1 MLMENTFPVVL
12 KPDCGSSQKDL
23 RRKDRR
29 PVNLRVVVADKSGM
43 IEGKVLNLSL
53 CGCGLRLKSRLV
65 RGQCLW
71 LKIYPEQGRTT
82 PVCDLV
88 RVKWV
93 ADDRAGV
100 EFLCV
105 ALESLQLFHGFF
117 GDHTT
122 LILKN

>member
-1 MLMENTFPVVL
+1 MENVVPVAH
-12 KPDCGSSQKDL
+12 KSDCSVPQKDL
-23 RRKDRR
+23 RRHDRR
-29 PVNLRVVVADKSGM
+29 PVNFCVVVADKSGM
-43 IEGKVLNLSL
+43 VEGKILNMSL
-53 CGCGLRLKSRLV
+53 CGCGLHLKHRLV
-65 RGQCLW
+65 QGQYLW

-93 ADDRAGV
+93 EDDLAGV

-105 ALESLQLFHGFF
+105 ALESLQRLHRLF

-122 LILKN
+122 LILEN

>member
-1 MLMENTFPVVL
+1 MENILPVVH
-12 KPDCGSSQKDL
+12 KSDCGLPKNDL
-23 RRKDRR
+23 RRQDRR
-29 PVNLRVVVADKSGM
+29 PVHLRVVVADKSGM
-43 IEGKVLNLSL
+43 VEGKILNLSL
-53 CGCGLRLKSRLV
+53 WGCGLCLKHRLV

-93 ADDRAGV
+93 EGDRAGV

>member
-1 MLMENTFPVVL
+1 MENTLPVVFKL
-12 KPDCGSSQKDL
+12 DCNSPQKDL
-23 RRKDRR
+23 RRHDRR
-29 PVNLRVVVADKSGM
+29 PFKLRIVVADKSG
-43 IEGKVLNLSL
+43 IVDGEIYDLSL
-53 CGCGLRLKSRLV
+53 CGCGLRLKHRFVL
-65 RGQCLW
+65 GQYLW

-105 ALESLQLFHGFF
+105 ALESLQRFHRLF

-122 LILKN
+122 LVLED